1 MDIVHELCF
10 KLIVAL
16 YFDAYSSKFDEDL
29 SALLTNFDESN
40 LLSLIRKNTWHITM
54 VKNNTIPSIDAI
66 QLRSKRMA
74 YVLKKLNIQTHH
86 LLEDI
91 SNYGWEYGSDMK
103 TVKPKWDSEESI
115 EKIDLIRKAVIKKCG
130 CGTTRCI
137 RGNCVCLRSG
147 ERCTSLC
154 KCTDCLN
161 IEIYAEDEEEYED
174 EEVND
179 TEDTGN
185 DDDDLA
191 EDPFGRN
198 IFDDCFSL

>member
-1 MDIVHELCF
+1 M
-10 KLIVAL
+10 VAVQH
-16 YFDAYSSKFDEDL
+16 
-29 SALLTNFDESN
+29 SAFE
-40 LLSLIRKNTWHITM
+40 
-54 VKNNTIPSIDAI
+54 
-66 QLRSKRMA
+66 
-74 YVLKKLNIQTHH
+74 
-86 LLEDI
+86 E
-91 SNYGWEYGSDMK
+91 
-103 TVKPKWDSEESI
+103 TVCAFAQVS
-115 EKIDLIRKAVIKKCG
+115 
-130 CGTTRCI
+130 
-137 RGNCVCLRSG
+137 
-147 ERCTSLC
+147 TSLC